1 MMTDEEFE
9 SFDRDQCK
17 REINRL
23 EQDLELM
30 QSRCK
35 ELEMQLDYTRRRNE
49 ALNHQISALTLDIAF
64 LDREKRGIGI

>member
-1 MMTDEEFE
+1 MTDEEFG
-9 SFDRDQCK
+9 SFDREQCK

-30 QSRCK
+30 QARCK

-49 ALNHQISALTLDIAF
+49 ALNQQIGALTLDIAF
-64 LDREKRGIGI
+64 LDREKRGAGI